1 MTVAIAAGAPLDPI
15 RWDAILWPT
24 IHDQV
29 RRLQVRI
36 AKVVSSGAIRCQIG
50 FGISDERTAAQ
61 PMLHAISRF
70 LFTSFQILGCVC
82 YRSSHGND
90 RVASV
95 VLVRCLSRMMGDYHV
110 RF

>member
-1 MTVAIAAGAPLDPI
+1 MTVAIATDAPLDPI
-15 RWDAILWPT
+15 RWDAIHWPT

-36 AKVVSSGAIRCQIG
+36 AKVVLLGSMRFQIRS
-50 FGISDERTAAQ
+50 GISGERTATQ
-61 PMLHAISRF
+61 LLLLVISRF
-70 LFTSFQILGCVC
+70 LSKSLQMLSWVC

-90 RVASV
+90 RVASAA
-95 VLVRCLSRMMGDYHV
+95 LVRCLSRMMGNYHV